1 MDTTMIRLDRIDE
14 EDSWTK
20 VTEQTYRAVNRVQ
33 PKDIGSVTGLQHWRL
48 YGFRNNFLTIVVAGE
63 LNSFAYGMGRS

>member
-1 MDTTMIRLDRIDE
+1 MDTTMIRLDHIDE

-33 PKDIGSVTGLQHWRL
+33 PKDIGSVTGLQ
-48 YGFRNNFLTIVVAGE
+48 Y
-63 LNSFAYGMGRS
+63 